1 MYVRIELDDPSSL
14 EGSLKTLRAS
24 LPKVVQNY
32 FPYKKMVGAEW
43 YGFNFIREDPLLDW
57 RSISAW
63 CDISSETSDTDEC
76 CQLLETV
83 PPSELLAKVAPT
95 MIELIRK
102 EREVSYDIT
111 FYTQKYKNGF
121 EVEVSQLDKR
131 LQVEFDFSN
140 FMSREASAVDSLKL
154 AWSNAQ
160 KLVADLKHVS
170 LDIGKKTTF
179 ILGKTPAKSGVI
191 ESSPNRLKLT
201 LGGAGVRTGLTSI
214 LKWAILCEPLFE
226 FTFPNLSLQLLPSDA
241 AKISQQLSEKFGKQ
255 LDIHFDGSYRPEFNP
270 DQVLNDFPPEGY
282 WVLPMFAIR
291 GGKEN
296 WQTIVFNLIQTPKE
310 RFIEANVA
318 NEKYLEKIKGRID
331 FKVYEGV
338 AEKRWGLHKLRKRK

>member
-14 EGSLKTLRAS
+14 EGSLKTLKAL

-63 CDISSETSDTDEC
+63 CDVSSETSHTDEC

-83 PPSELLAKVAPT
+83 PPSKLLAKVTPT

-102 EREVSYDIT
+102 EREVSYGIT
-111 FYTQKYKNGF
+111 FYTQKYKNGI
-121 EVEVSQLDKR
+121 EVELSQLDKQLR
-131 LQVEFDFSN
+131 VEFDFSK
-140 FMSREASAVDSLKL
+140 FLSREASAIESLKL

-170 LDIGKKTTF
+170 LDIGKKATF
-179 ILGKTPAKSGVI
+179 NLDETRAKGGVP
-191 ESSPNRLKLT
+191 ESSPNRLT
-201 LGGAGVRTGLTSI
+201 LSHGGSGIRTCLTSI
-214 LKWAILCEPLFE
+214 LKWAMLCEPLFE
-226 FTFPNLSLQLLPSDA
+226 LTSSNLSLQLLPSDA
-241 AKISQQLSEKFGKQ
+241 AKISQQLSEEFGKQ
-255 LDIHFDGSYRPEFNP
+255 LAIHFDGSYRPEYHP

-310 RFIEANVA
+310 RFFEANVA
-318 NEKYLEKIKGRID
+318 NEKYLEKIKGKVE
-331 FKVYEGV
+331 FKAYEGA